1 MQATIGT
8 RCGILPQKA
17 GPPRNLREGGR
28 PAEAPRPL
36 PAERDQNHHH
46 RQLRGAWTGGSGGVM
61 SPPPSE
67 RKTRK
72 IKNMARWREDTNRR
86 ERKREISLRVGFSY
100 TTGLSTP
107 FKADRR
113 SVSFS
118 VQHVMCRKFNRLLN
132 QPAAPTGSENN
143 LLLTK
148 THFLCSY
155 FQKT

>member
-1 MQATIGT
+1 MWDFAAKSGSSEK
-8 RCGILPQKA
+8 L
-17 GPPRNLREGGR
+17 EGGR
-28 PAEAPRPL
+28 EA
-36 PAERDQNHHH
+36 
-46 RQLRGAWTGGSGGVM
+46 SGGPSAPPRRARPE
-61 SPPPSE
+61 SPSSPTPRGLDRGFRWGHVTPPSE